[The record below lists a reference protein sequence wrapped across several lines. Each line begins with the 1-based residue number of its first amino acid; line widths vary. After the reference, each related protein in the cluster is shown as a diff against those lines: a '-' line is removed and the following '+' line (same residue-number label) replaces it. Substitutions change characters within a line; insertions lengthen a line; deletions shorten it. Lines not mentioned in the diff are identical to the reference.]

1 LDRFSILVRNRKVFI
16 ACALTIALLKIFLSA
31 IAPASFD
38 LRDIVKLAGSAHSPI
53 GPWIA
58 LYPPLYGQTG
68 SNLSQ
73 LQPWLVQPP
82 SVQLMSL
89 LFRLPV
95 FAFDV
100 ATAIVLYYVAKKTA
114 SQIEGR
120 LAFYLWFANPF
131 SLFSI
136 ELLGVPDVAATFFV
150 VLAFWL
156 FLSNRPLYGA
166 LALALGT
173 WIKFFPI
180 LLLPPL
186 MLFGYLNGVS
196 GRRIAAALSI
206 GLIGLAGYL
215 SWLFPIGGSFFSS
228 IFYLTNYTPVTQPFP
243 FIYGPSAVN
252 GSAFILIFFYCLLG
266 LFWKKPKNL
275 IGILLPTFLVYY
287 AVSNPYP
294 QYLIWAMPLMALDIA
309 LLKRRRVILF
319 AIFYTLAFA
328 QWFFT
333 SSAFLTP
340 SGYSLLM
347 IPLAERNP
355 SWYVHAITS
364 FLESYPVALLLP
376 LVSSSFF
383 ACVLI
388 YAVDVARSW
397 FTATPHEREQ
407 P

>member
-1 LDRFSILVRNRKVFI
+1 MFI
-16 ACALTIALLKIFLSA
+16 ACAITIALLKIFLSA
-31 IAPASFD
+31 VEPASFD
-38 LRDIVKLAGSAHSPI
+38 LRDIVKLAGSPHSPI

-68 SNLSQ
+68 SSLSG
-73 LQPWLVQPP
+73 LQPWITQPP
-82 SVQLMSL
+82 SMQPISL

-120 LAFYLWFANPF
+120 LVFLLWFANPF

-136 ELLGVPDVAATFFV
+136 EFLGVPDVAATFFV

-156 FLSNRPLYGA
+156 FVSRRPLYGGVA
-166 LALALGT
+166 LAFGT

-186 MLFGYLNGVS
+186 MLFAHISGVS
-196 GRRIAAALSI
+196 GRRIAAVLTI

-215 SWLFPIGGSFFSS
+215 SWLSPIGGSFSSS

-243 FIYGPSAVN
+243 FIYGSSAVN
-252 GSAFILIFFYCLLG
+252 GSAFILILFYCLLG
-266 LFWKKPKNL
+266 LFWKKSKDL
-275 IGILLPTFLVYY
+275 IGILLLTFLVYY

-340 SGYSLLM
+340 SNYSLLV
-347 IPLAERNP
+347 IPLADDVLP
-355 SWYVHAITS
+355 WYSHVVTS
-364 FLESYPVALLLP
+364 LLEDYATILLLP
-376 LVSSSFF
+376 LVSSAFY
-383 ACVLI
+383 ACLLV
-388 YAVDVARSW
+388 YAADVARAW
-397 FTATPHEREQ
+397 FGSPSNKNQ
-407 P
+407 